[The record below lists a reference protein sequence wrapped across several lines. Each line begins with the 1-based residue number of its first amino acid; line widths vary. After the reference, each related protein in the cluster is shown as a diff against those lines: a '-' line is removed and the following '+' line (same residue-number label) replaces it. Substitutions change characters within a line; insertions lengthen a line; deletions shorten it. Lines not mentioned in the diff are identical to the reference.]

1 LNFINLLSERP
12 IPWHLQRPLATRP
25 SDAKRELSFMNA
37 VRQLDSGNGDRGIVE
52 MKRVFLP
59 AREAFPA

>member
-1 LNFINLLSERP
+1 
-12 IPWHLQRPLATRP
+12 
-25 SDAKRELSFMNA
+25 MNA